1 MEILWK
7 GTVSAYHAE
16 TVPFHKISTPENL
29 VKLWNFACYKLY
41 KNDGLN
47 KGTNFYYPNRGS
59 TALQINQGDE
69 KI

>member
-16 TVPFHKISTPENL
+16 TVPSHKIYTPENL
-29 VKLWNFACYKLY
+29 VKLWN

-47 KGTNFYYPNRGS
+47 KGTNFYYPNRSS
-59 TALQINQGDE
+59 TALQINEGDE